1 MCSNI
6 LCKQKRENMLI
17 KDQRGV
23 GQMKYTA
30 IYTHN
35 LSQRLTH
42 TPTGTRHSRDCGRA
56 PCWRRK
62 ASCWKVPSTCAVHL
76 TVSRCSGA
84 ERRQRWPRAA
94 TARAWMQWFWPG
106 ELTGHSTLRLALAA
120 RTQPIFPHL
129 GMCMLYFTVGNFFPR
144 RLTDLSNDSN
154 SSCNSAVFARP

>member
-1 MCSNI
+1 MHHLHLLSSPFTKQAQIGVTAQFCTVATWGSPGYFRTPILSSHSLVEAGELQVPIQKAPAMCSNI

-94 TARAWMQWFWPG
+94 TARA
-106 ELTGHSTLRLALAA
+106 
-120 RTQPIFPHL
+120 
-129 GMCMLYFTVGNFFPR
+129 
-144 RLTDLSNDSN
+144 
-154 SSCNSAVFARP
+154 